1 MDDNAYDIIV
11 MAFYYYYL
19 LFKKATVSKPLL
31 SCLSWGTIVPSSW
44 LLIDLSAIFQMKTE
58 N

>member
-1 MDDNAYDIIV
+1 MGDNAYDIIV

-19 LFKKATVSKPLL
+19 LFKKVTVLIPLL
-31 SCLSWGTIVPSSW
+31 FCLSWGTIVPSSW
-44 LLIDLSAIFQMKTE
+44 LLIDPPTVFQMKTE